1 MLETN
6 GNIRGAT
13 PADPSALALDALAW
27 ILTDGKRA
35 ERMLDLTGLTPDR
48 LREAITSRSLQ
59 SAILRFLESY
69 EPDLVACA
77 EALDVR
83 PEALVSARRE
93 LDA

>member
-1 MLETN
+1 MIETN
-6 GNIRGAT
+6 GNIRGT
-13 PADPSALALDALAW
+13 VHADPSALALEALAW
-27 ILTDGKRA
+27 VLSDSKRA

-48 LREAITSRSLQ
+48 LREAITSHSLQ

-83 PEALVSARRE
+83 PEALVAARRE